1 MIALRY
7 KTKVS
12 VEGVGEY
19 EIEITN
25 VVNTKTLKEK
35 SFVPSMLSL
44 ANVQKTEAERYRKVM
59 AAQAKKNAQTKCL
72 TYTTASTKREEAL
85 RLLSRLARRH
95 LRKNFDLLQMNSIDY
110 QRTLLI

>member
-1 MIALRY
+1 LYKNLKNKMIALRY
-7 KTKVS
+7 KTKVI

-59 AAQAKKNAQTKCL
+59 AAQAKKN
-72 TYTTASTKREEAL
+72 S
-85 RLLSRLARRH
+85 
-95 LRKNFDLLQMNSIDY
+95 
-110 QRTLLI
+110 